1 MRENNR
7 LFDHLRSEYPDGLSK
22 EQFYKIAHIS
32 KATARYLLQS
42 GKVPCKRTGKKTHC
56 YLIQIEDVIFYL
68 QDRKA
73 HPVKLVLFL
82 LCCPRRERLP
92 RLHRRQNPAFLNR
105 YLATDGWYS
114 AKSKDEKDF
123 ISYRQELRVFSQKQ
137 IKNLRAHINMQTND
151 ACDLLNIKMISTVTG
166 YSCSSICKW
175 CKSGRLRSF
184 KIYGAYSVPREWL
197 VDFLTSEYA
206 NGIMRKSKR
215 HLELIREFLEKE
227 SI

>member
-7 LFDHLRSEYPDGLSK
+7 LFDQLRSEYPDGLSK

-73 HPVKLVLFL
+73 HP
-82 LCCPRRERLP
+82 
-92 RLHRRQNPAFLNR
+92 NR

-114 AKSKDEKDF
+114 AKSKDEKGST
-123 ISYRQELRVFSQKQ
+123 SYRQELRVFSQKQ
-137 IKNLRAHINMQTND
+137 IKNLRTHINMQTND

-166 YSCSSICKW
+166 YSRSSICKW

-184 KIYGAYSVPREWL
+184 KIYGAYNVPREWL

-206 NGIMRKSKR
+206 NVIVRKSKR

>member
-42 GKVPCKRTGKKTHC
+42 GKVPCKCTGKKTHC

-73 HPVKLVLFL
+73 HPNK
-82 LCCPRRERLP
+82 
-92 RLHRRQNPAFLNR
+92 
-105 YLATDGWYS
+105 YLANDGWYS
-114 AKSKDEKDF
+114 AGSKDEKDF
-123 ISYRQELRVFSQKQ
+123 TSYRQELRVFNQKQ
-137 IKNLRAHINMQTND
+137 IKNLRAHINMQIND
-151 ACDLLNIKMISTVTG
+151 ACDLLNIKMISAVTG
-166 YSCSSICKW
+166 YSRSSICKW

-184 KIYGAYSVPREWL
+184 KIYGAYNVPREWL

-206 NGIMRKSKR
+206 NGIVRKSKR